1 MKNKISSLLF
11 FLIVSTLVSCELV
24 EGRFNAGLWTGAM
37 IVIAVLVVII
47 WLSIK
52 IFGNRK

>member
-1 MKNKISSLLF
+1 
-11 FLIVSTLVSCELV
+11 LIVSTLVSCELV
-24 EGRFNAGLWTGAM
+24 EGIFNAGLWTGAM

>member
-1 MKNKISSLLF
+1 MKNKILSLLF

-24 EGRFNAGLWTGAM
+24 EGIFNAGLWTGAM

-52 IFGNRK
+52 IFGKRK